1 VLTDGDARALEGWVV
16 AANDWSE
23 AAQGFVGAAGALAL
37 VSRTLAEELH
47 GDGAA
52 LDASIQA
59 GRHDLARDLRL
70 LAETV
75 EDETEE
81 LRDRYLQTAASI
93 EGYQELLN

>member
-1 VLTDGDARALEGWVV
+1 VLSDSDAQALEAWVV
-16 AANDWSE
+16 GARDWSE
-23 AAQGFVGAAGALAL
+23 AAQSFVAAAGGLAL
-37 VSRTLAEELH
+37 VSRTLADELY
-47 GDGAA
+47 GNGAA
-52 LDASIQA
+52 LGTSILA